1 MRHIQLISAAGA
13 GLLAS
18 SALAGIIHVSP
29 IGGGIDLTSGEI
41 GAPVFGPGPDWAHS
55 SIAALHA
62 SINASGVTTDG
73 KVTFAALDSD
83 HGLAMVALVDQDT
96 GVPGADVPATVH
108 MDGVSDGT
116 SLSFT
121 SDPLFISP
129 PSTTT
134 RVATGEFNWN
144 SNGSGSGFGWA
155 NLHDGSTITWRFQKS
170 GPLGLDEPA
179 TFQFVTWNGEGWS
192 LIPVDP
198 AQASFSASG
207 EFGFSSNVTLVPAPG
222 ALALGALAASL
233 LLRRRRA

>member
-1 MRHIQLISAAGA
+1 MRYLQLISAATA

-18 SALAGIIHVSP
+18 GALAGIIHVSP
-29 IGGGIDLTSGEI
+29 IGGGIDLASGGI
-41 GAPVFGPGPDWAHS
+41 GAPVFGPGPGWAHA
-55 SIAALHA
+55 SIAQLHA
-62 SINASGVTTDG
+62 SISASGIATDG

-96 GVPGADVPATVH
+96 GAPGVDVPATVH

-134 RVATGEFNWN
+134 RIATGEFAWN

-155 NLHDGSTITWRFQKS
+155 NLHQGTTITWRFQKV

-179 TFQFVTWNGEGWS
+179 TFQFVTWNGQGWS

-198 AQASFSASG
+198 AQASFTASG
-207 EFGFSSNVTLVPAPG
+207 EFGFSSSVTLVPAPG
-222 ALALGALAASL
+222 AAALGAIAAAG
-233 LLRRRRA
+233 LLRRRRV